1 MPDELCFPKNYHKWD
16 FKRGLG
22 PSDDLWMG
30 LRGEIDSIQNGMRY
44 RPPIRELSMLS
55 VVARRLVDRNLL
67 LTRNL
72 DGFISSILKWRPL
85 IDIWAM
91 LTRIIYRIGFGGL
104 YEVWQGRLLF
114 VFEDKFD
121 TVMNRGRRITQCN
134 HKLLYS

>member
-1 MPDELCFPKNYHKWD
+1 
-16 FKRGLG
+16 
-22 PSDDLWMG
+22 MG
-30 LRGEIDSIQNGMRY
+30 LQTRTRTVGRSLDGIERRDRLDTEWYALQASNQGSLDAIS
-44 RPPIRELSMLS
+44 L
-55 VVARRLVDRNLL
+55 ARRLVDRNLL

-72 DGFISSILKWRPL
+72 DGFISSILKWCPL

-104 YEVWQGRLLF
+104 YEVWQGRFLF

-121 TVMNRGRRITQCN
+121 TVMNRGRRIIQCK